1 MARPESARSWCS
13 ARRTFLGDDRAGSRL
28 GAKAERHPPFGKEFP
43 MELTQAL
50 TAITA
55 IISFGFVAAVILG
68 MV

>member
-1 MARPESARSWCS
+1 
-13 ARRTFLGDDRAGSRL
+13 
-28 GAKAERHPPFGKEFP
+28 

>member
-1 MARPESARSWCS
+1 MQEGPFSA
-13 ARRTFLGDDRAGSRL
+13 TIERAGRL

-43 MELTQAL
+43 MQLTQAL
-50 TAITA
+50 TAVTA

>member
-1 MARPESARSWCS
+1 VPKGHSATIEGV
-13 ARRTFLGDDRAGSRL
+13 RRLDV
-28 GAKAERHPPFGKEFP
+28 GAEPLPPFGKELP
-43 MELTQAL
+43 MEPTQAL

>member
-1 MARPESARSWCS
+1 MQDGPFSAMIEGAGRLDAS
-13 ARRTFLGDDRAGSRL
+13 AEPL
-28 GAKAERHPPFGKEFP
+28 PPFGKELP

-55 IISFGFVAAVILG
+55 IVSFGFVAAVILG

>member
-1 MARPESARSWCS
+1 VQEGPFSA
-13 ARRTFLGDDRAGSRL
+13 TIERAGRL

-43 MELTQAL
+43 MQLTQAL
-50 TAITA
+50 TAVTA

>member
-1 MARPESARSWCS
+1 VQDGPFSA
-13 ARRTFLGDDRAGSRL
+13 TIEGAGRL
-28 GAKAERHPPFGKEFP
+28 GAKAEPHSPFGKEFP